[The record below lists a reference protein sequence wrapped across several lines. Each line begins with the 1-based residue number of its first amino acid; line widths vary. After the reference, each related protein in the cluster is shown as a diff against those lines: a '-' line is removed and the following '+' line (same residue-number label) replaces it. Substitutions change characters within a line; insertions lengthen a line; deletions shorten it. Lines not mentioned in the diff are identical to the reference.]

1 MSKRTLEETLALIEA
16 NDTTYVEEVC
26 SLYHERR
33 ALRNIVL
40 GARHRVENMLEVYRE
55 EDGAFTQGCVFQAK
69 HDLEVIEFV
78 VSMYELDVDEQ
89 EAK

>member
-1 MSKRTLEETLALIEA
+1 MTKRTLDETLALIEA
-16 NDTTYVEEVC
+16 NDTAYVEEVC

-33 ALRNIVL
+33 ALRNVVL

-69 HDLEVIEFV
+69 HDLEAIEFV
-78 VSMYELDVDEQ
+78 VRMYELEI
-89 EAK
+89 EEESE